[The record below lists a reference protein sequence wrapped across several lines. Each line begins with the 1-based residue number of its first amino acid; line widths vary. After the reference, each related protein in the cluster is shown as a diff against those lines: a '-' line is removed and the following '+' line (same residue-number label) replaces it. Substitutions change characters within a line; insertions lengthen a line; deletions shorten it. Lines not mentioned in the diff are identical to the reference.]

1 VINRLV
7 FDLDQYGNEIHL
19 KVLEKL
25 ASALTQVAMTE
36 NVNVLSVTTE
46 TIQEVLDRAQVS

>member
-1 VINRLV
+1 MINRLV